1 MPRIDL
7 PLICLAILATS
18 ATAGQRVPST
28 IDYGEV
34 IAPILSRHCLECHGP
49 DAEQREAGLR
59 LDSQTSATRQLES
72 GSRAIVPKRPSASE
86 LLTRVTSTG
95 NDRMPPGDH
104 ASALSATEVEQL
116 TRWIE
121 QGAKWESH
129 WAFTAPVRVSPPSVQ
144 NSDWVQNPIDQFIL
158 AKLEQKSLTPRPT
171 ASPRKLVRRLYF
183 DLTGLPPTPQQV
195 SHFLADDRPNAWER
209 LVDRLLA
216 SPQYGQRWG
225 RHWLDV
231 ARYGDSNG
239 GDENHAYP
247 LAWRYRDYVISS
259 FNEDLPFDAFVHEQ
273 LAGDLLA
280 DTTTEPSSR
289 RSDSAHNDTNER
301 TERKN
306 ARVTAT
312 GFLAMGTKILA
323 EQDEVKKQADIVDE
337 QIDTVGKTFL
347 GLTLGCAR
355 CHDHKFDPIPTRDYY
370 ALAGIFHSTNLSDQ
384 PIQTDTIQQAL
395 REHQQQLERLTDERD
410 RLQLQLDQRLSDESI
425 SLVAF
430 EAETFAKGNV
440 TSLTDSYGEG
450 IGIISDRG
458 AQKNF
463 AEYAIEIPAD
473 GPYLIQ
479 LRYAA
484 KNARPGRILINGAVV
499 KSDAISQ
506 TTGGWMPEHQRWIS
520 EGTFPLKQG
529 SSTLR
534 LESEPLMSHIDKIR
548 LIRAAKSNRISE
560 DLAQLEQFSA
570 RLSKHKQ
577 QTPQPEKVMAATDG
591 NSRDT
596 RIHIRGSHRQL
607 GDKVMRGFPAILS
620 SASDQT
626 NASAVEAHSI
636 PGTQSG
642 RQQLAYWMT
651 DANTG
656 TGGQTARVI
665 VNRLWHW
672 HFGSGLVNTP
682 NNFGMQGSRPTHPD
696 LLDWLALELIQHDWS
711 MKWMHRMVVTSASYE
726 QETSST
732 HNAWVHGFSKRRI
745 EAEAIRD
752 GLLMHGGSLSFDLVG
767 QPLSVKTQDPSPADL
782 NNNEAAYRSFRRR
795 SVHLPVVRCNTHR
808 FLTLYDF
815 PNAATPVGSRDSTTV
830 PTQALLL
837 MNDPMVMQQAENIA
851 QSILAQS
858 ILAQDTASKTQLS
871 KIGIKKED
879 AAAFVQRIQKLYAL
893 LFQRPATGKEIET
906 LEHFLRDFGSTVTED
921 QEMELKIWTAMVHTL
936 LLSSEYIH
944 VD

>member
-1 MPRIDL
+1 MPKSQL
-7 PLICLAILATS
+7 PFFCLLFIVSHAMAEER
-18 ATAGQRVPST
+18 ADRA
-28 IDYGEV
+28 IDYGDT
-34 IAPILSRHCLECHGP
+34 IAPLISRHCLECHGP
-49 DAEQREAGLR
+49 DAEQRQAGLR
-59 LDSQTSATRQLES
+59 LDSRQSATSELES
-72 GSRAIVPKRPSASE
+72 GAIAIVPGQPFASE
-86 LLTRVTSTG
+86 LLTRIKSHG
-95 NDRMPPGDH
+95 DDRMPPSED
-104 ASALSATEVEQL
+104 ASPLSETEILQL
-116 TRWIE
+116 TRWID
-121 QGAKWESH
+121 QGAHWKSH
-129 WAFTAPVRVSPPSVQ
+129 WAFSPPIRVRPPEVQ
-144 NSDWVQNPIDQFIL
+144 KQSWARNPIDHFIL
-158 AKLEQKSLTPRPT
+158 SKLEQQALEPLKQVT
-171 ASPRKLVRRLYF
+171 PRKLIRRLYF
-183 DLTGLPPTPQQV
+183 DLIGLPPTPEQV
-195 SHFLADDRPNAWER
+195 AKFLNDQRPDAWQR
-209 LVDRLLA
+209 LVDRLLS

-259 FNEDLPFDAFVHEQ
+259 INDDLPYNAFVHEQ
-273 LAGDLLA
+273 LAGDLLESTESD
-280 DTTTEPSSR
+280 DTVDVNSESSQPF
-289 RSDSAHNDTNER
+289 SSSVHS
-301 TERKN
+301 RKN
-306 ARVTAT
+306 ARLTAT
-312 GFLAMGTKILA
+312 GFLALGTKILA

-370 ALAGIFHSTNLSDQ
+370 ALAGIFHSTELGDR
-384 PIQTDTIQQAL
+384 PIKTATIEQAL
-395 REHQQQLERLTDERD
+395 RKH
-410 RLQLQLDQRLSDESI
+410 QLQLDRLTEERNQLQVRFDKQITENSTNLLE
-425 SLVAF
+425 L
-430 EAETFAKGNV
+430 EAESFVQGNV
-440 TSLTDSYGEG
+440 ASLNDGYGEG

-458 AQKNF
+458 SQQNF
-463 AEYAIEIPAD
+463 AEYEIEIPAK
-473 GPYLIQ
+473 GQYLFQ

-484 KNARPGRILINGAVV
+484 KDARPGRMLINGTVV
-499 KSDAISQ
+499 KNDAISQ
-506 TTGGWMPEHQRWIS
+506 TTGGWMPEHQRWVS
-520 EGTFPLKQG
+520 EGTFPLEQG
-529 SSTLR
+529 TIKLR

-548 LIRAAKSNRISE
+548 LIHADHADRVTKQISQLDE
-560 DLAQLEQFSA
+560 LAT
-570 RLSKHKQ
+570 RLTNHRQ
-577 QTPQPEKVMAATDG
+577 QKPEPEKVMAASDG
-591 NSRDT
+591 NSKNI
-596 RIHIRGSHRQL
+596 RIHIRGSHMQL
-607 GDKVMRGFPAILS
+607 GDEVMRGFPTVIS
-620 SASDQT
+620 STPDQST
-626 NASAVEAHSI
+626 VPMLAPHPI
-636 PGTQSG
+636 PTSQSG
-642 RQQLAYWMT
+642 RRQLAYWMT
-651 DANTG
+651 DAG
-656 TGGQTARVI
+656 SGAGGQTARVI

-672 HFGSGLVNTP
+672 HFGRGLVRTP
-682 NNFGMQGSRPTHPD
+682 NDFGMQGSRPTHPD

-711 MKWMHRMVVTSASYE
+711 LKWMHRMIVTSASYQ

-851 QSILAQS
+851 QSV
-858 ILAQDTASKTQLS
+858 LAQDTASKTQLS